1 MDDERRAAVTFFGEA
16 ACEEGVFYE
25 SLNYAATNRLP
36 VLFVCENNLYSTESS
51 LSVRQPSGTELTER
65 ARAFK
70 VEAEKVDGNDVFA
83 VFAAADR
90 ALTAIRQGQ
99 GPQFLEC
106 MTYRWR
112 EHVGPMF
119 DHEAGRTYRSREE
132 VESWM
137 KKCPLVQAEARL
149 LAEGWA
155 DSREIALWKTET
167 EDDIRDAVIRA
178 KNGRWPDPRDLFNNV
193 Y

>member
-1 MDDERRAAVTFFGEA
+1 M
-16 ACEEGVFYE
+16 
-25 SLNYAATNRLP
+25 
-36 VLFVCENNLYSTESS
+36 CENNLYSTESS
-51 LSVRQPSGTELTER
+51 LSVRQPAGTELTER

-70 VEAEKVDGNDVFA
+70 VESEKVDGNDVFS
-83 VFAAADR
+83 VYAAADR
-90 ALTAIRQGQ
+90 ALNAIRQGS

-155 DSREIALWKTET
+155 DSREIALWKTEM
-167 EDDIRDAVIRA
+167 EDDIRDAVVRA
-178 KNGRWPDPRDLFNNV
+178 KNGRWPDPRDLFNNI